1 MDSIPIEFIEKEVSW
16 YETQMEQTEDDF
28 RETLLISRTALLL
41 LIMKWRHKD
50 DSEHTHG
57 VDKVR

>member
-1 MDSIPIEFIEKEVSW
+1 MDAIPIEFVEKEIDW
-16 YETQMEQTEDDF
+16 YETQMEQTEEDF

-50 DSEHTHG
+50 DCKTTG
-57 VDKVR
+57 

>member
-1 MDSIPIEFIEKEVSW
+1 MIMDAIPIEFVEKEIDW
-16 YETQMEQTEDDF
+16 YETQMEQTEEDF

-50 DSEHTHG
+50 DCKTTG
-57 VDKVR
+57 